1 MNLMTIMKV
10 IYWKELMNS
19 VIKVKTMFSYRYP
32 HHHHQDEEW
41 AAAGA
46 DEATQ
51 TTRDG
56 NST

>member
-1 MNLMTIMKV
+1 MALMTMVKV
-10 IYWKELMNS
+10 IYWKKLMNS
-19 VIKVKTMFSYRYP
+19 VIKVKSMFSYRYP

-41 AAAGA
+41 AAGA